1 MLKRKFER
9 TRGNRP
15 RVQQFCS
22 TYRDVRDIEIQDIVT
37 FLPKEVRNVQGI
49 EEFVRAIEKFEKLS
63 IRVFESQLY
72 Y

>member
-9 TRGNRP
+9 IRGNRP

-37 FLPKEVRNVQGI
+37 FLPKEVHNVQGI